1 MNEQLKMEADA
12 IRAMAANASLC
23 ADILRD
29 LVHAI
34 RKGYEN
40 DKAEAVERATQALA
54 ARTAAAQRLLLVMA
68 REVL

>member
-1 MNEQLKMEADA
+1 MSNNEQIRMEADA

-29 LVHAI
+29 LIYAI
-34 RKGYEN
+34 RKGHEY
-40 DKAEAVERATQALA
+40 DK
-54 ARTAAAQRLLLVMA
+54 AAAQRLLLVVT